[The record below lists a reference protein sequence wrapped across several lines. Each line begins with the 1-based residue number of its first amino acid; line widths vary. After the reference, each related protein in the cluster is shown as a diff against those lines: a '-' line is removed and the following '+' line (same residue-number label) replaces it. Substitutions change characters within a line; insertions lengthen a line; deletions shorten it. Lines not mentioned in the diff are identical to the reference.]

1 MPKKRG
7 DHYKQNETKRKII
20 EFVLDYPDGV
30 EEPRLREYLKDTL
43 DISEQKNIKIHLED
57 LRKKGCLEK
66 TERTGFANKW
76 VVKDAKNLMN
86 ISQQFGE
93 SFLTVLQQK
102 EYTTTLITTLFFDM
116 EKMNDPE
123 FRKTHNELFGD
134 LFNKFKFM
142 LKYSPTF
149 FNYVIHLSISG
160 DFYDDANRLFFADSG
175 FILSDNGYLLVEKGK
190 DYEERLNQFEEWQ
203 RIPLPS
209 NLGITDLIK
218 HCLKHDILLGVAT
231 GHGKERLKQI
241 LLSEHKNKRMVDNQ
255 LNKIFQKRNDVL
267 SSE

>member
-1 MPKKRG
+1 MPKERG

-20 EFVLDYPDGV
+20 DFVLDYPGGV
-30 EEPRLREYLKDTL
+30 EEPRLREYLKDAL
-43 DISEQKNIKIHLED
+43 NISEQKNIKIHLEY

-86 ISQQFGE
+86 ISQLFGE
-93 SFLTVLQQK
+93 SFLPVLQQK

-160 DFYDDANRLFFADSG
+160 DFYDGAERLFLADTGFA
-175 FILSDNGYLLVEKGK
+175 FSDNGYLLVDRSIT
-190 DYEERLNQFEEWQ
+190 DYEERVKIYEEW
-203 RIPLPS
+203 RKTVKPS
-209 NLGITDLIK
+209 IFATDDLIK
-218 HCLKHDILLGVAT
+218 HCLKHDILLGCAT
-231 GHGKERLKQI
+231 EQGKERLKQT
-241 LLSEHKNKRMVDNQ
+241 LMSRCLMHEA
-255 LNKIFQKRNDVL
+255 
-267 SSE
+267 